1 MSQADDPAGPS
12 PPPQQQA
19 QTGVRPPLVLVL
31 EDEALL
37 ALDLENLLLANGY
50 APVLAADGPAA
61 LAIAA
66 QPGTRLAAAIVDL
79 RLQGNADGRE
89 VIRRLRDR
97 IPGLPVVVVTGF
109 HPLAPEADLRGIG
122 GPTARL
128 IKPAQGRRLL
138 QRLEDVILSQTG
150 VG

>member
-1 MSQADDPAGPS
+1 MSKADDPVEPV
-12 PPPQQQA
+12 PPAQQA
-19 QTGVRPPLVLVL
+19 QPGVRRPLVLVI

-37 ALDLENLLLANGY
+37 ALDLENLLLTSGY
-50 APVLAADGPAA
+50 AVVLAADEPAA
-61 LAIAA
+61 LAVAA
-66 QPGTRLAAAIVDL
+66 QPGTQLAAAIVDL
-79 RLQGNADGRE
+79 RLQGKTDGRE

-128 IKPAQGRRLL
+128 IKPAQGQRLL

>member
-1 MSQADDPAGPS
+1 M
-12 PPPQQQA
+12 
-19 QTGVRPPLVLVL
+19 
-31 EDEALL
+31 
-37 ALDLENLLLANGY
+37 
-50 APVLAADGPAA
+50 
-61 LAIAA
+61 
-66 QPGTRLAAAIVDL
+66 DL
-79 RLQGNADGRE
+79 RLQGKTDGRE

-128 IKPAQGRRLL
+128 IKPAQGKRLL